1 MVEPCPLSSVG
12 SISTQSDCMAV
23 DKINY
28 ESYHYV
34 RAHFTPWLNFMLQF
48 MTEPF
53 IKYWEKRTGSG
64 VTDYG

>member
-1 MVEPCPLSSVG
+1 MVESCPLSSVG
-12 SISTQSDCMAV
+12 SISTQSDYMAV

-34 RAHFTPWLNFMLQF
+34 RAHFIPWLNMLKF

-53 IKYWEKRTGSG
+53 IKYWEKRTG
-64 VTDYG
+64 TCK